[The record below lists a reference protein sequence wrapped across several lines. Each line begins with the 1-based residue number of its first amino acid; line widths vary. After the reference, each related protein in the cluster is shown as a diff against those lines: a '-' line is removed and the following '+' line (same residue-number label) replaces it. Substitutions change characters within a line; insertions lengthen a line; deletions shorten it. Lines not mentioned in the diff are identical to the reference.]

1 MSQKIE
7 YPMFTPHKR
16 AKLYKRLTN
25 DMAIKLQNEEVI
37 TIQNNRYVYAGKF
50 KWIENTSK
58 QDMDE
63 QTLNGLIVPNSYI
76 SIKTNS
82 LKVFDDGDVV
92 ELPDGSP
99 LSGLWIITDGKETEY
114 IYTPK
119 QIQTYQILP
128 LSSVGIG

>member
-1 MSQKIE
+1 MSQKFE

-25 DMAIKLQNEEVI
+25 DMAIKLQNEEII

-63 QTLNGLIVPNSYI
+63 QPLNGLIVPNSYI

-92 ELPDGSP
+92 ELPDSSP

>member
-1 MSQKIE
+1 MSQTVE
-7 YPMFTPHKR
+7 YPMFTPHKK

-25 DMAIKLQNEEVI
+25 DTSIKLQNEEII
-37 TIQNNRYVYAGKF
+37 TVQNNRYVYAGKF

-63 QTLNGLIVPNSYI
+63 QPLNGLIVPNSYI

-92 ELPDGSP
+92 ELPVGSP

-114 IYTPK
+114 VYTPK